1 VYVLVGYVDTS
12 IDSIV
17 DVQCS
22 ATSSN
27 RLAHDRMTL
36 SDAKHLVATFNAI
49 MVYR

>member
-1 VYVLVGYVDTS
+1 VYVLLGCVATS

-17 DVQCS
+17 DMQCP

-49 MVYR
+49 MVHR